1 MDGQGL
7 DGSAELNDAENPAEE
22 SAPDEENE
30 DRSKI
35 YWAKWKGSD
44 LRQALDDKQQAYFE
58 TARNRGLV
66 SLWVIAYA
74 AHHGTTPED
83 LRELSTQQI
92 GFVGAEAET
101 LRFNLNLAR
110 GYTRR
115 QSIMALGERPAFKA
129 MTINSDHKSQATA
142 ELSDSIVNALYTRYA
157 AKCDPKVA
165 ESDGF
170 VGEGGTH
177 YRWDFQGG
185 DMVSQQQEMPLPL
198 GGTQTVTTKVRSGA
212 PTVTV
217 MYPWSKFHET
227 RNSGELLW
235 MCVKETES
243 KWNLIAQYPALE
255 EEILKVPTTLD
266 IYDFG
271 QLFRLE
277 ELEFANKDL
286 MVVRHFYHA
295 RCPAMPEGR
304 YVVMVGDVIL
314 WDGPCPTK
322 EGLPI
327 AWMKAADWIETNFG
341 YCDGWDLLSI
351 SQALNQVN
359 SDEMGNYSQFGRQ
372 SVAYEKG
379 TNVTAQGLMKG
390 TDYEFPPGAK
400 PPTAIQLTAIPATL
414 PDLKQYLHRMLDLMS
429 DQSAT
434 NRGDPDANVRS
445 GEMAALLDSIA
456 LRYQSYRQNAV
467 REFRIR
473 GAQIILDM
481 INRYGETPFL
491 VEIAGA
497 TNRAYVQEFT
507 KDDLSGIERVTMDVV
522 SPIMQT
528 IAGRLQMFMQITAA
542 KLPPEREAAA
552 YELIV
557 NGDASIYSTKDRAL
571 RQYIQRENEDLVT
584 GLRPVAVA
592 QSDNPF
598 MHWPEHIAQRNRIM
612 ASDNQDAEALKR
624 LDDHCNEH
632 TQVYLAMSPLTCG
645 FLGIP
650 TPPAIPPNP
659 QNEFGNPAWQ
669 FQMLTAAGMPAP
681 PTEEGGG
688 GAGAAG
694 GGGNPQADQGAQ
706 AQVNDQQGNAQ
717 VHPSGTPL
725 PQPSTP
731 PGQ

>member
-1 MDGQGL
+1 VDGQEL
-7 DGSAELNDAENPAEE
+7 DGSTELQAPDGNQQEEE
-22 SAPDEENE
+22 S
-30 DRSKI
+30 DRSKV

-66 SLWVIAYA
+66 SLWVIGYA

-157 AKCDPKVA
+157 AKLDPKVA

-185 DMVSQQQEMPLPL
+185 DVVTATTEEPLPM
-198 GGTQTVTTKVRSGA
+198 GGTAPKTSKVRSGA

-235 MCVKETES
+235 MTVKETES

-255 EEILKVPTTLD
+255 EEILKVPHELD

-277 ELEFANKDL
+277 ELEFSNQDL

-295 RCPAMPEGR
+295 RCPAMTEGR

-314 WDGPCPTK
+314 WDGPCPVK

-359 SDEMGNYSQFGRQ
+359 SDEMGNYSLFGRQ
-372 SVAYEKG
+372 SVAYAKG
-379 TNVTAQGLMKG
+379 TNVTENGLTKG
-390 TDYEFPPGAK
+390 SAYEVPPGAEMPK
-400 PPTAIQLTAIPATL
+400 AIQLTAIPATL
-414 PDLKQYLHRMLDLMS
+414 PDLKKYLHQMLDLMS

-491 VEIAGA
+491 VEMAGVQ
-497 TNRAYVQEFT
+497 NRSYVQEFT

-528 IAGRLQMFMQITAA
+528 VAGRLQMFIQLRD
-542 KLPPEREAAA
+542 LPPEQQAAA

-557 NGDASIYSTKDRAL
+557 SGDTSIYSSKDRAL

-584 GLRPVAVA
+584 GERPVAVA

-598 MHWPEHIAQRNRIM
+598 MHWPEHVAQRNRIM

-624 LDDHCNEH
+624 IDDHCNEH
-632 TQVYLAMSPLTCG
+632 TQVYLSGSPLTCG
-645 FLGIP
+645 FLAIP

-669 FQMLTAAGMPAP
+669 FQMLTASGMPADP
-681 PTEEGGG
+681 N
-688 GAGAAG
+688 AAG
-694 GGGNPQADQGAQ
+694 GGGGGGSAAKGGGGGAKPGAQADQGAQ
-706 AQVNDQQGNAQ
+706 AQVNDQQGVAQ
-717 VHPSGTPL
+717 VHPSGTQL